1 MHRIITTT
9 GVTRQSRF
17 LRIVLALAYVSAS
30 LAGLL
35 LYLSPEITL
44 AYCGVPHWFA
54 AFMAVGGLLAAL
66 GTVTMRWIGEYTG
79 LPLLVPALLAFA
91 IEVVTHG
98 EGAPRLAW
106 ANALILTSIALI
118 LAARWRVSAASARFA
133 HAAARAEKALRR

>member
-1 MHRIITTT
+1 MHRIITTS

-17 LRIVLALAYVSAS
+17 LRVTLAGSYLSAS

-35 LYLSPEITL
+35 LYYGGIS
-44 AYCGVPHWFA
+44 HWLA

-79 LPLLVPALLAFA
+79 LPLLVPALAAFA
-91 IEVVTHG
+91 IEVADHG
-98 EGAPRLAW
+98 EGSLPTT

-118 LAARWRVSAASARFA
+118 LTARWRVSAASARFT
-133 HAAARAEKALRR
+133 HAAARAEKALSR

>member
-1 MHRIITTT
+1 MHRIITPA

-44 AYCGVPHWFA
+44 AYGGISHWFA

-66 GTVTMRWIGEYTG
+66 GTVTMRWVGEYTG
-79 LPLLVPALLAFA
+79 LPLLVPALAAFA
-91 IEVVTHG
+91 LGVADHG
-98 EGAPRLAW
+98 EGSLPTTAS
-106 ANALILTSIALI
+106 ALILTSIALI
-118 LAARWRVSAASARFA
+118 LTARWRVSAASARFT
-133 HAAARAEKALRR
+133 HAAARAEKALSR